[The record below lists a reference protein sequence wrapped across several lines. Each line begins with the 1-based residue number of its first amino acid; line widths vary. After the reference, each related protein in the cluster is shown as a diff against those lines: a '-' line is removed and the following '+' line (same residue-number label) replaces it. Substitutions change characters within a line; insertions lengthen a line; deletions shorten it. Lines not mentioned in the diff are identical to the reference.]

1 MYRARLDKVIGAVNE
16 CGADFVVITGDLTED
31 GKQPELE
38 DFAKQIKGFKAPVLY
53 VPGNHDLGNNII
65 PGKGGS
71 VSVERAERYEQ
82 ALGPTFFARDVK
94 GVRVIGVNSPVFGSG
109 FEIEQK
115 MWTFLERECAR
126 PAGKPASAFMHYPPF
141 VRSADEGGGD
151 YWNIEPEPRA
161 RLLKLLKQAG
171 VKTVLTGHLHR
182 DLTNRHD
189 GTIFITTRPV
199 SFGLPKGK
207 QPEGWTLVTL
217 PTGGEAQV
225 TPQTI
230 GD

>member
-1 MYRARLDKVIGAVNE
+1 MKRILCAVPVLMLAGLAACSHLSSEQRAGPVRIALVSDTHTTRGTNGEQPMYRARLDKVIGAVNE

-53 VPGNHDLGNNII
+53 VPGNHDLGNKII

-109 FEIEQK
+109 FEIIRDHGQNDSGG
-115 MWTFLERECAR
+115 AN
-126 PAGKPASAFMHYPPF
+126 
-141 VRSADEGGGD
+141 RSGRTLNGG
-151 YWNIEPEPRA
+151 
-161 RLLKLLKQAG
+161 
-171 VKTVLTGHLHR
+171 
-182 DLTNRHD
+182 NR
-189 GTIFITTRPV
+189 I
-199 SFGLPKGK
+199 
-207 QPEGWTLVTL
+207 
-217 PTGGEAQV
+217 
-225 TPQTI
+225 
-230 GD
+230 